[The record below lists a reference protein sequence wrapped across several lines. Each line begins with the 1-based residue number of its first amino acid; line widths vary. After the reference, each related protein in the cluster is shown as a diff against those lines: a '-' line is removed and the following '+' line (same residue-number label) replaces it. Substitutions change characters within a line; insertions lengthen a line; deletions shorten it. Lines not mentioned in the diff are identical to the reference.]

1 MQARRGYLPK
11 DDRYFSSK
19 ALATLRE
26 ASEHVRYLIDH
37 GYDLKQAST
46 FVGDHFQLADRQRMA
61 IVRSVATDAQL
72 QGRRTKEVAVEDLR
86 DREVWIDGFNT
97 IITLEVMTC
106 DSTLLAC
113 MDGAVRDL
121 AALRGTYRI
130 IPETA
135 DAIRLL
141 FDVLEDVRVCRATI
155 LLDEPVS
162 NSGRLKALLAEVGEA
177 YPFALDVRVLGGV
190 DRMLYG
196 KENVVSSDSVVLDRC
211 VSWVNMVRHCMD
223 LRHGQAIRVW

>member
-135 DAIRLL
+135 DVIRLL